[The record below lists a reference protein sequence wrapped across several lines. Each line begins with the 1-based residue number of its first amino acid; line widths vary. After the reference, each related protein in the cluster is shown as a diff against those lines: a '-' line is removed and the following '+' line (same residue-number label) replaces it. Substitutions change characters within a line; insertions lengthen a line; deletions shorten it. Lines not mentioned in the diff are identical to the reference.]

1 MKDNVSHNKN
11 RSSVIFFV
19 QCILEKDS
27 PVQSSR
33 SLNWGWNLAIPR
45 KEILSGSNGKRN
57 SQKTFP
63 GPEIRA
69 DLRTREINLFQE
81 EILSGSDRECNAFS
95 KKNNFPVQSRQSLNQ
110 GNCNDCQSIRQKRL
124 FQEPTGKANGLV
136 GLENFAKFFPF
147 FTLKRWISE
156 GY

>member
-1 MKDNVSHNKN
+1 MSFTNQKEW
-11 RSSVIFFV
+11 
-19 QCILEKDS
+19 QLEKRF
-27 PVQSSR
+27 PSSKQPISELGVESCLR
-33 SLNWGWNLAIPR
+33 R

>member
-1 MKDNVSHNKN
+1 AICLLEPIEN
-11 RSSVIFFV
+11 RILVLGEFHLSISQKRDSFRKHREGQFSKKRFPSSEQPISELG
-19 QCILEKDS
+19 LES
-27 PVQSSR
+27 CLRQ
-33 SLNWGWNLAIPR
+33 

-110 GNCNDCQSIRQKRL
+110 GNCNDCQSIRQ
-124 FQEPTGKANGLV
+124 
-136 GLENFAKFFPF
+136 
-147 FTLKRWISE
+147 
-156 GY
+156 